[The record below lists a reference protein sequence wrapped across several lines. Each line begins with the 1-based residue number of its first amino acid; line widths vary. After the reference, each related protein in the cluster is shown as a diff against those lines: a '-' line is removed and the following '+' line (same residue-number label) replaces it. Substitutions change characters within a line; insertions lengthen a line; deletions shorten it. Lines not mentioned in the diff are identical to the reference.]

1 MLKLNFSLKE
11 SYLTISTNISLE
23 PEKIYAVVGPSGAG
37 KSTFLNLISGFASI
51 SSGSIIWNEQEISHL
66 PPAKR
71 SVSILFQDNNLF
83 PHLSV
88 WRNLALAVTRWP
100 KISRDNEEKLK
111 AVMSEVGILGL
122 ENRKPSQLSGGQ
134 QSRVALARVLL
145 QKNKIL
151 LLDEPFSGFDP
162 VNANLVKSNLLRLKE
177 EGKTIIFSTHR
188 MESVDELCDHLAMIN
203 NSKKILDGDT
213 EKIKMKYKSD
223 NYLVT
228 HDKKLKKDSC
238 FSIVKSEEISEGIFD
253 SEVSLSNNKTYKQ
266 LFKSIS
272 DQSKVISF
280 KEKIPSMNDIF
291 IMKVKEGGSDE

>member
-23 PEKIYAVVGPSGAG
+23 PDKIYAVVGPSGAG

-88 WRNLALAVTRWP
+88 WRNLALAVTHWP

-122 ENRKPSQLSGGQ
+122 ENRKPSELSGGQ

-151 LLDEPFSGFDP
+151 LLDEPFSALGPSLKDQMLELIKKIAKNKKLLVLMVTHEPADAKKVASQTLVVKDKKVHPPLSTEKALDP
-162 VNANLVKSNLLRLKE
+162 VN
-177 EGKTIIFSTHR
+177 GP
-188 MESVDELCDHLAMIN
+188 LA
-203 NSKKILDGDT
+203 D
-213 EKIKMKYKSD
+213 
-223 NYLVT
+223 YL
-228 HDKKLKKDSC
+228 
-238 FSIVKSEEISEGIFD
+238 
-253 SEVSLSNNKTYKQ
+253 
-266 LFKSIS
+266 
-272 DQSKVISF
+272 
-280 KEKIPSMNDIF
+280 
-291 IMKVKEGGSDE
+291 

>member
-23 PEKIYAVVGPSGAG
+23 PDKIYAVVGPSGAG

-51 SSGSIIWNEQEISHL
+51 SSGSIIWNGQEISNL

-71 SVSILFQDNNLF
+71 NVSILFQDNNLF

-88 WRNLALAVTRWP
+88 WRNLALAVTHWP

-151 LLDEPFSGFDP
+151 LLDEPFSALGP
-162 VNANLVKSNLLRLKE
+162 SLKDQ
-177 EGKTIIFSTHR
+177 
-188 MESVDELCDHLAMIN
+188 MLELI
-203 NSKKILDGDT
+203 KKIAKNKKLLVLMVTHEPADAKKIASQTLVVKDKKVHPPLST
-213 EKIKMKYKSD
+213 EKALDPINGPLAD
-223 NYLVT
+223 YL
-228 HDKKLKKDSC
+228 L
-238 FSIVKSEEISEGIFD
+238 
-253 SEVSLSNNKTYKQ
+253 NQ
-266 LFKSIS
+266 
-272 DQSKVISF
+272 
-280 KEKIPSMNDIF
+280 
-291 IMKVKEGGSDE
+291 

>member
-88 WRNLALAVTRWP
+88 WRNLALAVTHWP

-122 ENRKPSQLSGGQ
+122 ENRKPSELSGGQ

-151 LLDEPFSGFDP
+151 LLDEPFSALGPSLKDQMLELIKKISKNKKLLVLMVTHEPADAKKVASQTLVVKDKKVHPPLSTETALDP
-162 VNANLVKSNLLRLKE
+162 VN
-177 EGKTIIFSTHR
+177 GP
-188 MESVDELCDHLAMIN
+188 LA
-203 NSKKILDGDT
+203 D
-213 EKIKMKYKSD
+213 
-223 NYLVT
+223 YL
-228 HDKKLKKDSC
+228 
-238 FSIVKSEEISEGIFD
+238 
-253 SEVSLSNNKTYKQ
+253 
-266 LFKSIS
+266 
-272 DQSKVISF
+272 
-280 KEKIPSMNDIF
+280 
-291 IMKVKEGGSDE
+291 

>member
-1 MLKLNFSLKE
+1 MERQEMLKLNFSLKE

-23 PEKIYAVVGPSGAG
+23 PDKIYAVVGPSGAG

-51 SSGSIIWNEQEISHL
+51 SSGTIIWNGQEISNL

-88 WRNLALAVTRWP
+88 WRNLALAVTHWP
-100 KISRDNEEKLK
+100 KISRDHEEKLK

-151 LLDEPFSGFDP
+151 LLDEPFSALGP
-162 VNANLVKSNLLRLKE
+162 SLKDQ
-177 EGKTIIFSTHR
+177 
-188 MESVDELCDHLAMIN
+188 MLELI
-203 NSKKILDGDT
+203 KKIAKNKKLLVLMVTHEPADAKKVASQTLVVKDKKVHPPLST
-213 EKIKMKYKSD
+213 EKALDPINGPLAD
-223 NYLVT
+223 YL
-228 HDKKLKKDSC
+228 L
-238 FSIVKSEEISEGIFD
+238 
-253 SEVSLSNNKTYKQ
+253 NQ
-266 LFKSIS
+266 
-272 DQSKVISF
+272 
-280 KEKIPSMNDIF
+280 
-291 IMKVKEGGSDE
+291 

>member
-23 PEKIYAVVGPSGAG
+23 PDKIYAVVGPSGAG
-37 KSTFLNLISGFASI
+37 KSTFLNLISGFTSI

-88 WRNLALAVTRWP
+88 WRNLALAVTHWP

-122 ENRKPSQLSGGQ
+122 ENRKPSELSGGQ

-151 LLDEPFSGFDP
+151 LLDEPFSALGP
-162 VNANLVKSNLLRLKE
+162 SLKDQ
-177 EGKTIIFSTHR
+177 
-188 MESVDELCDHLAMIN
+188 MLELI
-203 NSKKILDGDT
+203 KKIAKNKKLLVLMVTHEPADAKKVASQTLVVKDKKVHPPLST
-213 EKIKMKYKSD
+213 EKALDPINGPLAD
-223 NYLVT
+223 YL
-228 HDKKLKKDSC
+228 L
-238 FSIVKSEEISEGIFD
+238 
-253 SEVSLSNNKTYKQ
+253 NQ
-266 LFKSIS
+266 
-272 DQSKVISF
+272 
-280 KEKIPSMNDIF
+280 
-291 IMKVKEGGSDE
+291 

>member
-51 SSGSIIWNEQEISHL
+51 SSGTIIWNGQEISNL

-88 WRNLALAVTRWP
+88 WRNLALAVTHWP

-122 ENRKPSQLSGGQ
+122 ENRKPSELSGGQ

-151 LLDEPFSGFDP
+151 LLDEPFSALGPSLKDQMLELIKKIAKNKKLLVLMVTHEPADAKKVASQTLVVKDKKVHPPLSTEKALDP
-162 VNANLVKSNLLRLKE
+162 VN
-177 EGKTIIFSTHR
+177 GP
-188 MESVDELCDHLAMIN
+188 LA
-203 NSKKILDGDT
+203 D
-213 EKIKMKYKSD
+213 
-223 NYLVT
+223 YL
-228 HDKKLKKDSC
+228 
-238 FSIVKSEEISEGIFD
+238 
-253 SEVSLSNNKTYKQ
+253 
-266 LFKSIS
+266 
-272 DQSKVISF
+272 
-280 KEKIPSMNDIF
+280 
-291 IMKVKEGGSDE
+291 

>member
-1 MLKLNFSLKE
+1 MERQEMLKLNFSSKE

-23 PEKIYAVVGPSGAG
+23 PDKIYAVVGPSGAG

-51 SSGSIIWNEQEISHL
+51 SRGTIIWNGQEISNL

-88 WRNLALAVTRWP
+88 WRNLALAVTHWP

-151 LLDEPFSGFDP
+151 LLDEPFSALGP
-162 VNANLVKSNLLRLKE
+162 SLKDQ
-177 EGKTIIFSTHR
+177 
-188 MESVDELCDHLAMIN
+188 MLELI
-203 NSKKILDGDT
+203 KKIAKNKKLLVLMVTHEPADAKKVASQTLVVKDKKVHPPRST
-213 EKIKMKYKSD
+213 EKALDPINGPLAD
-223 NYLVT
+223 YL
-228 HDKKLKKDSC
+228 L
-238 FSIVKSEEISEGIFD
+238 
-253 SEVSLSNNKTYKQ
+253 NQ
-266 LFKSIS
+266 
-272 DQSKVISF
+272 
-280 KEKIPSMNDIF
+280 
-291 IMKVKEGGSDE
+291 

>member
-1 MLKLNFSLKE
+1 MERQEMLKLNFSLKE

-23 PEKIYAVVGPSGAG
+23 PDKIYAVVGPSGAG

-51 SSGSIIWNEQEISHL
+51 SSGTIIWNGQEISNL

-88 WRNLALAVTRWP
+88 WRNLALAVTHWP

-151 LLDEPFSGFDP
+151 LLDEPFSALGP
-162 VNANLVKSNLLRLKE
+162 SLKDQ
-177 EGKTIIFSTHR
+177 
-188 MESVDELCDHLAMIN
+188 MLELI
-203 NSKKILDGDT
+203 KKIAKNKKLLVLMVTHEPADAKKVASQTLVVKDKKVHPPLST
-213 EKIKMKYKSD
+213 EKALDPINGPLAD
-223 NYLVT
+223 YL
-228 HDKKLKKDSC
+228 L
-238 FSIVKSEEISEGIFD
+238 
-253 SEVSLSNNKTYKQ
+253 YQ
-266 LFKSIS
+266 
-272 DQSKVISF
+272 
-280 KEKIPSMNDIF
+280 
-291 IMKVKEGGSDE
+291 

>member
-23 PEKIYAVVGPSGAG
+23 PDKIYAVVGPSGAG

-51 SSGSIIWNEQEISHL
+51 SSGSIIWNGQEISNL

-71 SVSILFQDNNLF
+71 NVSILFQDNNLF

-88 WRNLALAVTRWP
+88 WRNLALAVTHWP
-100 KISRDNEEKLK
+100 KISRNNEEKLK

-151 LLDEPFSGFDP
+151 LLDEPFSALGPSLKDQMLELIKKIAKNKKLLVLMVTHEPADAKKVASQTLVVKDKKVHPPLSTGKALDP
-162 VNANLVKSNLLRLKE
+162 VN
-177 EGKTIIFSTHR
+177 GP
-188 MESVDELCDHLAMIN
+188 LA
-203 NSKKILDGDT
+203 D
-213 EKIKMKYKSD
+213 
-223 NYLVT
+223 YL
-228 HDKKLKKDSC
+228 
-238 FSIVKSEEISEGIFD
+238 
-253 SEVSLSNNKTYKQ
+253 
-266 LFKSIS
+266 
-272 DQSKVISF
+272 
-280 KEKIPSMNDIF
+280 
-291 IMKVKEGGSDE
+291 

>member
-23 PEKIYAVVGPSGAG
+23 PDKIYAVVGPSGAG

-88 WRNLALAVTRWP
+88 WRNLALAVTHWP
-100 KISRDNEEKLK
+100 KISRDNEERLK

-151 LLDEPFSGFDP
+151 LLDEPFSALGPSLKDQMLELIKKIAKNKKLLVLMVTHEPADAKKVASQTLVVKDKKVHPPLSTEKALDP
-162 VNANLVKSNLLRLKE
+162 VN
-177 EGKTIIFSTHR
+177 GP
-188 MESVDELCDHLAMIN
+188 LA
-203 NSKKILDGDT
+203 D
-213 EKIKMKYKSD
+213 
-223 NYLVT
+223 YL
-228 HDKKLKKDSC
+228 
-238 FSIVKSEEISEGIFD
+238 
-253 SEVSLSNNKTYKQ
+253 
-266 LFKSIS
+266 
-272 DQSKVISF
+272 
-280 KEKIPSMNDIF
+280 
-291 IMKVKEGGSDE
+291 

>member
-23 PEKIYAVVGPSGAG
+23 PDKIYAVVGPSGAG

-51 SSGSIIWNEQEISHL
+51 SSGSIIWNGQEISNL

-88 WRNLALAVTRWP
+88 WRNLALAVTNWP
-100 KISRDNEEKLK
+100 KISRNNEEKLK

-151 LLDEPFSGFDP
+151 LLDEPFSALGP
-162 VNANLVKSNLLRLKE
+162 SLKDQ
-177 EGKTIIFSTHR
+177 
-188 MESVDELCDHLAMIN
+188 MLELI
-203 NSKKILDGDT
+203 KKIAKNKKLLVLMVTHEPADAKKVASQTLVIKDKKVYPPLST
-213 EKIKMKYKSD
+213 EKALDPINGPLAD
-223 NYLVT
+223 YL
-228 HDKKLKKDSC
+228 
-238 FSIVKSEEISEGIFD
+238 
-253 SEVSLSNNKTYKQ
+253 
-266 LFKSIS
+266 
-272 DQSKVISF
+272 
-280 KEKIPSMNDIF
+280 
-291 IMKVKEGGSDE
+291 

>member
-23 PEKIYAVVGPSGAG
+23 PDKIYAVVGPSGAG

-51 SSGSIIWNEQEISHL
+51 SSGSIIWNGQEISNL

-88 WRNLALAVTRWP
+88 WRNLALAVTHWP

-151 LLDEPFSGFDP
+151 LLDEPFSALGP
-162 VNANLVKSNLLRLKE
+162 SLKDQ
-177 EGKTIIFSTHR
+177 
-188 MESVDELCDHLAMIN
+188 MLELI
-203 NSKKILDGDT
+203 KKIAKNKKLLVLMVTHEPADAKKIASQTLVVKDKKVHPPLST
-213 EKIKMKYKSD
+213 EKALDPINGPLAD
-223 NYLVT
+223 YL
-228 HDKKLKKDSC
+228 L
-238 FSIVKSEEISEGIFD
+238 
-253 SEVSLSNNKTYKQ
+253 NQ
-266 LFKSIS
+266 
-272 DQSKVISF
+272 
-280 KEKIPSMNDIF
+280 
-291 IMKVKEGGSDE
+291 

>member
-23 PEKIYAVVGPSGAG
+23 PDKIYAVVGPSGAG
-37 KSTFLNLISGFASI
+37 KSTFLNLISGFTSI
-51 SSGSIIWNEQEISHL
+51 SSGSIIWNGQEISNL

-88 WRNLALAVTRWP
+88 WRNLALAVTHWP

-151 LLDEPFSGFDP
+151 LLDEPFSALGPSLKDQMLELIKKIAKNKKLLVLMVTHEPADAKKVASQTLVVKDKKVHPPLSTEKALDP
-162 VNANLVKSNLLRLKE
+162 VN
-177 EGKTIIFSTHR
+177 GP
-188 MESVDELCDHLAMIN
+188 LA
-203 NSKKILDGDT
+203 D
-213 EKIKMKYKSD
+213 
-223 NYLVT
+223 YL
-228 HDKKLKKDSC
+228 
-238 FSIVKSEEISEGIFD
+238 
-253 SEVSLSNNKTYKQ
+253 
-266 LFKSIS
+266 
-272 DQSKVISF
+272 
-280 KEKIPSMNDIF
+280 
-291 IMKVKEGGSDE
+291 

>member
-23 PEKIYAVVGPSGAG
+23 PDKIYAVVGPSGAG

-51 SSGSIIWNEQEISHL
+51 SSGSIIWNGQEISNL

-88 WRNLALAVTRWP
+88 WRNLALAVTHWP

-151 LLDEPFSGFDP
+151 LLDEPFSALGP
-162 VNANLVKSNLLRLKE
+162 SLKDQ
-177 EGKTIIFSTHR
+177 
-188 MESVDELCDHLAMIN
+188 MLELI
-203 NSKKILDGDT
+203 KKISKNKKLLVL
-213 EKIKMKYKSD
+213 M
-223 NYLVT
+223 VT
-228 HDKKLKKDSC
+228 HDPADAKKVASQTLVIKDKK
-238 FSIVKSEEISEGIFD
+238 IYPP
-253 SEVSLSNNKTYKQ
+253 LST
-266 LFKSIS
+266 
-272 DQSKVISF
+272 
-280 KEKIPSMNDIF
+280 EKALDPINGPLADYL
-291 IMKVKEGGSDE
+291 

>member
-1 MLKLNFSLKE
+1 MERQEMLKLNFSLKE

-23 PEKIYAVVGPSGAG
+23 PDKIYAVVGPSGAG

-51 SSGSIIWNEQEISHL
+51 SSGTITWNGEEISNL

-88 WRNLALAVTRWP
+88 WRNLALAVTHWP
-100 KISRDNEEKLK
+100 KISRDHEEKLK

-151 LLDEPFSGFDP
+151 LLDEPFSALGP
-162 VNANLVKSNLLRLKE
+162 SLKDQ
-177 EGKTIIFSTHR
+177 
-188 MESVDELCDHLAMIN
+188 MLELI
-203 NSKKILDGDT
+203 KKIAKNKKLLVL
-213 EKIKMKYKSD
+213 M
-223 NYLVT
+223 VT
-228 HDKKLKKDSC
+228 HEPADAKKVASQTLVVKDKKVHPPL
-238 FSIVKSEEISEGIFD
+238 ITEEALDPINGPLAD
-253 SEVSLSNNKTYKQ
+253 YLLYQ
-266 LFKSIS
+266 
-272 DQSKVISF
+272 
-280 KEKIPSMNDIF
+280 
-291 IMKVKEGGSDE
+291 

>member
-1 MLKLNFSLKE
+1 MERQEMLKLNFSLKE

-51 SSGSIIWNEQEISHL
+51 SSGSIIWNGQEISHL

-88 WRNLALAVTRWP
+88 WRNLALAVTHWP
-100 KISRDNEEKLK
+100 KISRDHEEKLK

-151 LLDEPFSGFDP
+151 LLDEPFSALGP
-162 VNANLVKSNLLRLKE
+162 SLKDQ
-177 EGKTIIFSTHR
+177 
-188 MESVDELCDHLAMIN
+188 MLELI
-203 NSKKILDGDT
+203 KKIAKNKKLLVLMVTHEPADAKKVASQTLVVKDKKVHPPLIT
-213 EKIKMKYKSD
+213 EKALDPINGPLAD
-223 NYLVT
+223 YL
-228 HDKKLKKDSC
+228 L
-238 FSIVKSEEISEGIFD
+238 
-253 SEVSLSNNKTYKQ
+253 YQ
-266 LFKSIS
+266 
-272 DQSKVISF
+272 
-280 KEKIPSMNDIF
+280 
-291 IMKVKEGGSDE
+291 

>member
-23 PEKIYAVVGPSGAG
+23 PDKIYAVVGPSGAG

-51 SSGSIIWNEQEISHL
+51 SRGTIIWNGQEISNL

-88 WRNLALAVTRWP
+88 WRNLALAVTHWP

-151 LLDEPFSGFDP
+151 LLDEPFSALGPSLKDQMLELIKKIAKNKKLLVLMVTHEPADAKKVASQTLVVKDKKVHPPLSTEKALDP
-162 VNANLVKSNLLRLKE
+162 VN
-177 EGKTIIFSTHR
+177 GP
-188 MESVDELCDHLAMIN
+188 LA
-203 NSKKILDGDT
+203 D
-213 EKIKMKYKSD
+213 
-223 NYLVT
+223 YL
-228 HDKKLKKDSC
+228 
-238 FSIVKSEEISEGIFD
+238 
-253 SEVSLSNNKTYKQ
+253 
-266 LFKSIS
+266 
-272 DQSKVISF
+272 
-280 KEKIPSMNDIF
+280 
-291 IMKVKEGGSDE
+291 

>member
-23 PEKIYAVVGPSGAG
+23 PDKIYAVVGPSGAG
-37 KSTFLNLISGFASI
+37 KSTFLNLISGLASI
-51 SSGSIIWNEQEISHL
+51 SSGTIIWNGQEISNL

-88 WRNLALAVTRWP
+88 WRNLALAVTHWP

-151 LLDEPFSGFDP
+151 LLDEPFSALGP
-162 VNANLVKSNLLRLKE
+162 SLKDQ
-177 EGKTIIFSTHR
+177 
-188 MESVDELCDHLAMIN
+188 MLELI
-203 NSKKILDGDT
+203 KKIAKNKKLLVLMVTHEPADAKKVASQTLVVKDKKVHPPLST
-213 EKIKMKYKSD
+213 EKALDPINGPLAD
-223 NYLVT
+223 YL
-228 HDKKLKKDSC
+228 
-238 FSIVKSEEISEGIFD
+238 
-253 SEVSLSNNKTYKQ
+253 
-266 LFKSIS
+266 
-272 DQSKVISF
+272 
-280 KEKIPSMNDIF
+280 
-291 IMKVKEGGSDE
+291 

>member
-23 PEKIYAVVGPSGAG
+23 PDKIYAVVGPSGAG

-51 SSGSIIWNEQEISHL
+51 SRGTIIWNGQEISNL

-88 WRNLALAVTRWP
+88 WRNLALAVTHWP

-151 LLDEPFSGFDP
+151 LLDEPFSALGP
-162 VNANLVKSNLLRLKE
+162 SLKDQ
-177 EGKTIIFSTHR
+177 
-188 MESVDELCDHLAMIN
+188 MLELI
-203 NSKKILDGDT
+203 KKIAKNKKLLVLMVTHEPADAKKVASQTLVVKDKKVHPPLIT
-213 EKIKMKYKSD
+213 EKALDPINGPLAD
-223 NYLVT
+223 YL
-228 HDKKLKKDSC
+228 L
-238 FSIVKSEEISEGIFD
+238 
-253 SEVSLSNNKTYKQ
+253 NQ
-266 LFKSIS
+266 
-272 DQSKVISF
+272 
-280 KEKIPSMNDIF
+280 
-291 IMKVKEGGSDE
+291 

>member
-51 SSGSIIWNEQEISHL
+51 SSGSIIWNGQEISNL

-88 WRNLALAVTRWP
+88 WRNLALAVTHWP

-122 ENRKPSQLSGGQ
+122 ENRKPSELSGGQ

-151 LLDEPFSGFDP
+151 LLDEPFSALGPSLKDQMLELIKKIAKNKNLLVLMVTHEPADAKKVASQTLVVKDKKVHPPLSTEKALDP
-162 VNANLVKSNLLRLKE
+162 VN
-177 EGKTIIFSTHR
+177 GP
-188 MESVDELCDHLAMIN
+188 LA
-203 NSKKILDGDT
+203 D
-213 EKIKMKYKSD
+213 
-223 NYLVT
+223 YL
-228 HDKKLKKDSC
+228 
-238 FSIVKSEEISEGIFD
+238 
-253 SEVSLSNNKTYKQ
+253 
-266 LFKSIS
+266 
-272 DQSKVISF
+272 
-280 KEKIPSMNDIF
+280 
-291 IMKVKEGGSDE
+291 

>member
-23 PEKIYAVVGPSGAG
+23 PDKIYAVVGPSGAG

-51 SSGSIIWNEQEISHL
+51 SSGTIIWNGQEISNL

-88 WRNLALAVTRWP
+88 WRNLALAVTHWP

-151 LLDEPFSGFDP
+151 LLDEPFSALGP
-162 VNANLVKSNLLRLKE
+162 SLKDQ
-177 EGKTIIFSTHR
+177 
-188 MESVDELCDHLAMIN
+188 MLELI
-203 NSKKILDGDT
+203 KKIAKNKKLLVLMVTHEPADAKKVASQTLVVKDKKVHPPLST
-213 EKIKMKYKSD
+213 EKALDPINGPLAD
-223 NYLVT
+223 YL
-228 HDKKLKKDSC
+228 
-238 FSIVKSEEISEGIFD
+238 
-253 SEVSLSNNKTYKQ
+253 
-266 LFKSIS
+266 
-272 DQSKVISF
+272 
-280 KEKIPSMNDIF
+280 
-291 IMKVKEGGSDE
+291 

>member
-23 PEKIYAVVGPSGAG
+23 TEKIYAVVGPSGAG

-51 SSGSIIWNEQEISHL
+51 SSGTIIWNGQEISNL

-88 WRNLALAVTRWP
+88 WRNLALAVTHWP
-100 KISRDNEEKLK
+100 KISRDHEEKLK

-151 LLDEPFSGFDP
+151 LLDEPFSALGP
-162 VNANLVKSNLLRLKE
+162 SLKDQ
-177 EGKTIIFSTHR
+177 
-188 MESVDELCDHLAMIN
+188 MLELI
-203 NSKKILDGDT
+203 KKIAKNKKLLVLMVTHEPADAKKVASQTLVVKDKKVHPPLIT
-213 EKIKMKYKSD
+213 EKALDPINGPLAD
-223 NYLVT
+223 YL
-228 HDKKLKKDSC
+228 L
-238 FSIVKSEEISEGIFD
+238 
-253 SEVSLSNNKTYKQ
+253 YQ
-266 LFKSIS
+266 
-272 DQSKVISF
+272 
-280 KEKIPSMNDIF
+280 
-291 IMKVKEGGSDE
+291 

>member
-23 PEKIYAVVGPSGAG
+23 PDKIYAVVGPSGAG

-51 SSGSIIWNEQEISHL
+51 SSGTITWNGEEISNL

-88 WRNLALAVTRWP
+88 WRNLALAVTHWP

-151 LLDEPFSGFDP
+151 LLDEPFSALGP
-162 VNANLVKSNLLRLKE
+162 SLKDQ
-177 EGKTIIFSTHR
+177 
-188 MESVDELCDHLAMIN
+188 MLELI
-203 NSKKILDGDT
+203 KKIAKNKKLLVLMVTHEPADAKKVASQTLVVKDKKVHPPLIT
-213 EKIKMKYKSD
+213 EKALDPINGPLA
-223 NYLVT
+223 NYL
-228 HDKKLKKDSC
+228 L
-238 FSIVKSEEISEGIFD
+238 
-253 SEVSLSNNKTYKQ
+253 NQ
-266 LFKSIS
+266 
-272 DQSKVISF
+272 
-280 KEKIPSMNDIF
+280 
-291 IMKVKEGGSDE
+291 

>member
-1 MLKLNFSLKE
+1 MERQEMLKLNFSLKE

-88 WRNLALAVTRWP
+88 WRNLALAVTHWP

-151 LLDEPFSGFDP
+151 LLDEPFSALGP
-162 VNANLVKSNLLRLKE
+162 SLKDQ
-177 EGKTIIFSTHR
+177 
-188 MESVDELCDHLAMIN
+188 MLELI
-203 NSKKILDGDT
+203 KKIAKNKKLLVLMVTHEPADAKKVASQTLVIKDKKVHPPLST
-213 EKIKMKYKSD
+213 EKALD
-223 NYLVT
+223 PLNGPLADYL
-228 HDKKLKKDSC
+228 
-238 FSIVKSEEISEGIFD
+238 
-253 SEVSLSNNKTYKQ
+253 
-266 LFKSIS
+266 
-272 DQSKVISF
+272 
-280 KEKIPSMNDIF
+280 
-291 IMKVKEGGSDE
+291 

>member
-1 MLKLNFSLKE
+1 MLNLNFSLKE
-11 SYLTISTNISLE
+11 SYLTISTNICLE
-23 PEKIYAVVGPSGAG
+23 PNKIYAVVGPSGAG

-88 WRNLALAVTRWP
+88 WRNLALAVTHWP

-151 LLDEPFSGFDP
+151 LLDEPFSALGPSLKDQMLELIKKIAKNKKLLVLMVTHEPADAKKVASQTLVVKDKKVHPPLSTEKALDP
-162 VNANLVKSNLLRLKE
+162 VN
-177 EGKTIIFSTHR
+177 GP
-188 MESVDELCDHLAMIN
+188 LA
-203 NSKKILDGDT
+203 D
-213 EKIKMKYKSD
+213 
-223 NYLVT
+223 YL
-228 HDKKLKKDSC
+228 
-238 FSIVKSEEISEGIFD
+238 
-253 SEVSLSNNKTYKQ
+253 
-266 LFKSIS
+266 
-272 DQSKVISF
+272 
-280 KEKIPSMNDIF
+280 
-291 IMKVKEGGSDE
+291 

>member
-51 SSGSIIWNEQEISHL
+51 SSGSIIWNGQEISNL

-88 WRNLALAVTRWP
+88 WRNLALAVTHWP

-151 LLDEPFSGFDP
+151 LLDEPFSALGP
-162 VNANLVKSNLLRLKE
+162 SLKDQ
-177 EGKTIIFSTHR
+177 
-188 MESVDELCDHLAMIN
+188 MLELI
-203 NSKKILDGDT
+203 KKIAKNKKLLVLMVTHEPADAKKVASQTLVVKDKKVHPPLST
-213 EKIKMKYKSD
+213 EKALDPINGPLAD
-223 NYLVT
+223 YL
-228 HDKKLKKDSC
+228 
-238 FSIVKSEEISEGIFD
+238 
-253 SEVSLSNNKTYKQ
+253 
-266 LFKSIS
+266 
-272 DQSKVISF
+272 
-280 KEKIPSMNDIF
+280 
-291 IMKVKEGGSDE
+291 

>member
-1 MLKLNFSLKE
+1 MERQEMLKLNFSLKE

-88 WRNLALAVTRWP
+88 WRNLALAVTHWP
-100 KISRDNEEKLK
+100 KISRDHEEKLK

-122 ENRKPSQLSGGQ
+122 ENRKPSELSGGQ

-151 LLDEPFSGFDP
+151 LLDEPFSALGPSLKDQMLELIKKIAKNKKLLVLMVTHEPADAKKVASQTLVVKDKKVHPPLSTEKALDP
-162 VNANLVKSNLLRLKE
+162 VN
-177 EGKTIIFSTHR
+177 GP
-188 MESVDELCDHLAMIN
+188 LA
-203 NSKKILDGDT
+203 D
-213 EKIKMKYKSD
+213 
-223 NYLVT
+223 YL
-228 HDKKLKKDSC
+228 
-238 FSIVKSEEISEGIFD
+238 
-253 SEVSLSNNKTYKQ
+253 
-266 LFKSIS
+266 
-272 DQSKVISF
+272 
-280 KEKIPSMNDIF
+280 
-291 IMKVKEGGSDE
+291 